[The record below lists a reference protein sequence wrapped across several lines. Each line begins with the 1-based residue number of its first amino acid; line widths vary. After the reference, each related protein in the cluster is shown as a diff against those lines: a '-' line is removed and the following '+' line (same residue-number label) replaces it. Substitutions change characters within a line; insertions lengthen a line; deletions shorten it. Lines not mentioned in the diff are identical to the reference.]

1 MTDDLET
8 TCAALKAPTIELMS
22 ATMLAQGNPGALV
35 RVQAAVEGVR
45 AVLAFDDDFTADCPL
60 EGRAVAPDLSQG
72 SATTCVVLTAPAG
85 AEPSLVV
92 FDNFSMGGRYG
103 RSQAEASWVVDA
115 S

>member
-45 AVLAFDDDFTADCPL
+45 AVLASAPSTTSSPAFDAW
-60 EGRAVAPDLSQG
+60 AASI
-72 SATTCVVLTAPAG
+72 SASTAG
-85 AEPSLVV
+85 AEAGVESRDPRRAWQAFTDPVRG
-92 FDNFSMGGRYG
+92 FDQLG
-103 RSQAEASWVVDA
+103 QACAGMPGW
-115 S
+115 